1 MKFCVN
7 LVQRDLT
14 RRRRSFW
21 YRTTRW

>member
-1 MKFCVN
+1 
-7 LVQRDLT
+7 VQRDLT